1 MKVVLTRDVK
11 DMGRAHEVVE
21 VSDGHAINFLIPKRF
36 AVAATPAAMKA
47 AETRVK
53 VVSDRKALDAK
64 LVEERLQ
71 ALAEEKVVIRK
82 KANEQGHL
90 FDSVDA
96 AEIADAASVPEE
108 AIRIE
113 KPFKEIGIH
122 TVPVAF
128 GASMGKFEI
137 AIEAE

>member
-36 AVAATPAAMKA
+36 AVAATPTAMKA
-47 AETRVK
+47 AEGRIK
-53 VVSDRKALDAK
+53 VVSERKALDAK
-64 LVEERLQ
+64 LIENRLQ

-96 AEIADAASVPEE
+96 TEIAAAANVPEE

-113 KPFKEIGIH
+113 KPFKEIGTH
-122 TVPVAF
+122 TVPVSF
-128 GASMGKFEI
+128 GTSMGKFEI

>member
-36 AVAATPAAMKA
+36 AVAATPTNMKS
-47 AETRVK
+47 AESRVK
-53 VVSDRKALDAK
+53 VVADRKALDVK
-64 LVEERLQ
+64 LVEDRLQ

-96 AEIADAASVPEE
+96 TEIAAVSNVPED

-113 KPFKEIGIH
+113 KPFKEIGEH
-122 TVPVAF
+122 TVPVSF
-128 GASMGKFEI
+128 GTSMGKFTI
-137 AIEAE
+137 VIEAE

>member
-21 VSDGHAINFLIPKRF
+21 VSDGHALNFLIPKRF
-36 AVAATPAAMKA
+36 AVAATPTAMKA
-47 AETRVK
+47 AEGRIK
-53 VVSDRKALDAK
+53 VVSERKALDAK
-64 LVEERLQ
+64 LVENRLQ
-71 ALAEEKVVIRK
+71 ALAEERVVIRK

-96 AEIADAASVPEE
+96 AEIAAVSNVPED

-113 KPFKEIGIH
+113 KPFKEIGEH
-122 TVPVAF
+122 TVPVSF
-128 GASMGKFEI
+128 GQSMGKFTI
-137 AIEAE
+137 VIEAE